1 MDPISLTV
9 TQTVYSTY
17 CTFAGSGISSLNANQ
32 WINITAIVLGINFA
46 VAAAIFAISGVMP
59 TAFREKL
66 KAAAKYEAFQGMISV
81 VILAVLI
88 GSASTMCNIGQM
100 LVSGSTVQHYQ
111 NPLQYSQFYVNN
123 LMFNTGL
130 NLFTSIYSESVL
142 LTLTGNIA
150 NYLEE
155 FLPTIT
161 ITPALGFSFSA
172 GLMGIYFGFSGAM
185 TGTFLALI
193 AVTFGVLF
201 MVLLI
206 LPFIQQLAFT
216 ILLPLALVMRSIP
229 FAGPNLRQTSDT
241 FLALA
246 VGFYLIFPLTIL
258 FNAFVVT
265 WVFTPCSGAVSPAL
279 CNPYYQ
285 YSGPY
290 QIYNLPSDALF
301 STNTQQLSGNGGFL
315 GGFNLFSTFYGGS
328 FNGLGGL
335 GNGVKLILE
344 NLYGLPGIIIGYA
357 QQTAQYLFQGIF
369 LIGLDF
375 AITVGFAMGLSKG
388 LNSVGRMIGV
398 GPFWGK

>member
-46 VAAAIFAISGVMP
+46 VAAVIFAISGIMP

-100 LVSGSTVQHYQ
+100 LVAGSTVQHYQ

-130 NLFTSIYSESVL
+130 NLFTSIYSESVM

-150 NYLEE
+150 NFIED
-155 FLPTIT
+155 FLPTIS
-161 ITPALGFSFSA
+161 ITPILSFSFSPS
-172 GLMGIYFGFSGAM
+172 LIGIYYGFSGAM

-193 AVTFGVLF
+193 VITFGVLF

-246 VGFYLIFPLTIL
+246 VGFYLIFLSQY
-258 FNAFVVT
+258 
-265 WVFTPCSGAVSPAL
+265 CSTHS
-279 CNPYYQ
+279 
-285 YSGPY
+285 
-290 QIYNLPSDALF
+290 
-301 STNTQQLSGNGGFL
+301 
-315 GGFNLFSTFYGGS
+315 
-328 FNGLGGL
+328 
-335 GNGVKLILE
+335 
-344 NLYGLPGIIIGYA
+344 
-357 QQTAQYLFQGIF
+357 
-369 LIGLDF
+369 
-375 AITVGFAMGLSKG
+375 
-388 LNSVGRMIGV
+388 
-398 GPFWGK
+398 W